1 MSDLHYADPRLV
13 PLYDLLNAG
22 DADHRFYE
30 ARIGA
35 APLKIVDLGC
45 GTGVFAVRL
54 ARQGHTVTGVDPAA
68 AMLDVA
74 RARPGGDLPTW
85 VLGDAGALRGRF
97 DVAVMTGHAFQCLLT
112 DAAMLQTFDQ
122 VRARLDRGGRF
133 MFETRN
139 PKARAWEGWTPEA
152 SSQVLDLG
160 GGNQVRLSHEVLA
173 LDGEQVRFQTRHRF
187 MPGGDEVVSRS
198 TLRFAPRAMIE
209 QGLRAAGFGRVD
221 WFGDWEGGA
230 LSAGSPEMIAVATA
244 E

>member
-13 PLYDLLNAG
+13 PLYDLLNGG

-85 VLGDAGALRGRF
+85 VLGDAEALRGRF

-139 PKARAWEGWTPEA
+139 PKARAWDGWTPEA

-230 LSAGSPEMIAVATA
+230 LSAGSSEMIAVATA